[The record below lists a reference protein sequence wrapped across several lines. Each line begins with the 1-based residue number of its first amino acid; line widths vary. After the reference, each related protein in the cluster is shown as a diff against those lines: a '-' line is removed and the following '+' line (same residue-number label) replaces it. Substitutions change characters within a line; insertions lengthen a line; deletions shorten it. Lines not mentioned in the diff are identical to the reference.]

1 MLKAALSSSVRG
13 ALPSRSTSVTL
24 KPAAAA
30 LSASAMYNDKSVNEV
45 VYPCS
50 FVKHHNTRLESSYHK
65 NITVTNKPAL
75 KSVKKANSLASTFA
89 SAAIFV

>member
-45 VYPCS
+45 VYPFS
-50 FVKHHNTRLESSYHK
+50 FVKHEDNRLLY
-65 NITVTNKPAL
+65 ITNKPAL